1 MLLWWL
7 HDSARLREQTRA
19 LFLDPDSELLWSA
32 CSTWELAIKTQLGR
46 LRIDAPLEAFV
57 GRVLAE
63 QHLVSLPVQQHHAA
77 RIADLPPIHRDPFD
91 RMLVAQAQVEGL
103 SLVSRDPAVRQY
115 QVTVLWAPEAQAPR
129 APYRVRRKP
138 RRR

>member
-91 RMLVAQAQVEGL
+91 RMLVAQAIVENVP
-103 SLVSRDPAVRQY
+103 LVTANSKLTAYGARCLPA
-115 QVTVLWAPEAQAPR
+115 
-129 APYRVRRKP
+129 
-138 RRR
+138 